1 MTSGTGRNELD
12 TTRCPDLNRRS
23 PCASSAFTYVEVMV
37 AVVLLSIGIV
47 TILEGYQVAAT
58 ALRVSRQTILADAA
72 LREAVEEIA
81 SSGLSSEILAI
92 ETIGPKGD
100 GYGVTV
106 DYAFLSVVGDRHLY
120 KVNLEAVVPNS
131 DREFRLDT
139 YMTLSRL
146 YE

>member
-72 LREAVEEIA
+72 LREAAEEIT

-131 DREFRLDT
+131 DREFQLDT